1 MLILC
6 YNYIDIAY
14 NKTGDG
20 NMATKSFLKNISIK
34 NKSSVANFIDALEN
48 AEGKKKKTV
57 KYDKAVENVKEEEK
71 IKKIFKR

>member
-1 MLILC
+1 
-6 YNYIDIAY
+6 
-14 NKTGDG
+14 
-20 NMATKSFLKNISIK
+20 MATKSFLKNISIK